1 MKSVLQ
7 EIPVDSLKLDLE
19 NPRLYSNRIVKEES
33 LLTDEQL
40 HNAIVSETDAFNS
53 LYRAIKRA
61 GIRDPIWVKED
72 SDGKYVVI
80 EGNRRTTVLRTLL
93 EEDAEAPDGVSWT
106 SVPAHVIDDS
116 VSELEIKLQKV
127 RLQSGKKAW
136 GVVNDAAV
144 VHEFHFEERMG
155 IEDIADEMQISKT
168 KVKKLLKSFKLYLEY
183 ARETGDTNEKRFSMF
198 NEVPVKIIDWIEE
211 SPRNKADYHK
221 WISPVDGPAK
231 IRAAR
236 TGRQSATEFAK
247 CLDTPEAIEL
257 LREDPDSTIEDAI
270 EVVKENDVLKD
281 MTFLKRIL
289 PLSKSLNEMD
299 ETQLA
304 KLANEKRLVVHLRS
318 LKNACEQVLNDIE
331 NMEEI

>member
-144 VHEFHFEERMG
+144 VHEFHFQERMG
-155 IEDIADEMQISKT
+155 IEDIADEMQISKP

-183 ARETGDTNEKRFSMF
+183 VKSTGDTNEKRFAFF
-198 NEVPVKIIDWIEE
+198 NEAPVKAIDWIEE
-211 SPRNKADYHK
+211 SPRNKSDYHN

-231 IRAAR
+231 IRAVAA
-236 TGRQSATEFAK
+236 GRGSLREFAK
-247 CLDTPEAIEL
+247 CLDTPEAVEL
-257 LREDPDSTIEDAI
+257 LREDPDATVEDAF

-281 MTFLKRIL
+281 MTFLKRVL
-289 PLSKSLNEMD
+289 PMSKSLNEMD
-299 ETQLA
+299 ETQLS

-318 LKNACEQVLNDIE
+318 LRNACEQVLNDIE